1 MTQRE
6 WVERDFYADLGVSST
21 ATADEIKR
29 AYRKLAREL
38 HPDANP
44 GDDAAEER
52 FKRVSEAYT
61 VLGDAEKRKEYDEA
75 RRIFS
80 SSGGFSPGGGFR
92 SGGRPGGFG
101 SGGFS
106 TADFDLGDLFGQA
119 SGGGG
124 GGAGDI
130 FGGLFN
136 RGSRPSRPSRG
147 SDIETEMTIDFRE
160 AALGAVL
167 PIRLT
172 SPSPCTTCHGSGAR
186 PGTSPKVCPRCNGAG
201 VVTRNQGHF
210 GFSEPCVDCRGTGSI
225 VESPCTDCG
234 GTGVITR
241 ERTISV
247 RVPAGI
253 KDGQRIRLAGQGQ
266 AGMRGAPSGDLY
278 VTIHV
283 RPDHVF
289 GRDGDNLTVTVPV
302 TFGELALG
310 ATLSVP
316 TLEGRVGVKVPAGT
330 KDGRTLR
337 VRGRGVPKRSGGAG
351 DLLVTVR
358 VAVPNQLDSAAKD
371 ALETYIKAEKES
383 GFDPRADWAGA

>member
-6 WVERDFYADLGVSST
+6 WVERDFYADLGVSSS
-21 ATADEIKR
+21 AGSDEIKK

-44 GDDAAEER
+44 GDTKAEER
-52 FKRVSEAYT
+52 FKQVSEAHA
-61 VLGDAEKRKEYDEA
+61 VLADPEKRREYDEA

-80 SSGGFSPGGGFR
+80 AGGGFSSGGY
-92 SGGRPGGFG
+92 RPGT
-101 SGGFS
+101 SRTGGFS
-106 TADFDLGDLFGQA
+106 TADFDVGDLFGQT
-119 SGGGG
+119 G
-124 GGAGDI
+124 GGASDI

-136 RGSRPSRPSRG
+136 KGTRPSRPNRG
-147 SDIETEMTIDFRE
+147 SDIETETSIEFRE
-160 AALGAVL
+160 SALGVVV

-186 PGTSPKVCPRCNGAG
+186 PGTSPRVCVRCNGAG

-210 GFSEPCVDCRGTGSI
+210 AFSEPCVDCRGTGST
-225 VESPCTDCG
+225 VDMPCTDCG
-234 GTGVITR
+234 GTGVTNR

-247 RVPAGI
+247 RVPSGV

-266 AGMRGAPSGDLY
+266 AGLRGAPSGDLY
-278 VTIHV
+278 VTVHV
-283 RPDHVF
+283 RRDRVF
-289 GRDGDNLTVTVPV
+289 SRDGDNLAITVPV

-330 KDGRTLR
+330 TDGRTLR
-337 VRGRGVPKRSGGAG
+337 VRGRGIPRRAGGAG

-358 VAVPNQLDSAAKD
+358 VAVPNQLDTAARD
-371 ALETYIKAEKES
+371 ALETYVKAEKES
-383 GFDPRADWAGA
+383 GFNPRAQWAGA